1 MKTKNAADL
10 RGLEVAT
17 LREKLVEAQDALFQ
31 KKLQHSLGKLENPA
45 SISLARRDIARIKTI
60 ITEKAKVNG

>member
-1 MKTKNAADL
+1 MKTKNVADY
-10 RGLEVAT
+10 RGLEVKT
-17 LREKLVEAQDALFQ
+17 LREKLEEAKDSLFQ

-45 SISLARRDIARIKTI
+45 AITLARREIARIQTI

>member
-10 RGLEVAT
+10 RGLEVNT
-17 LREKLVEAQDALFQ
+17 LQEKLVEAQDALFQ

-45 SISLARRDIARIKTI
+45 ALTLARRNIARIKTI

>member
-1 MKTKNAADL
+1 MKTKNATDL
-10 RGLEVAT
+10 RGLEVKT
-17 LREKLVEAQDALFQ
+17 LREKLVEAKDALFQ

-45 SISLARRDIARIKTI
+45 SLTLARREIARIQTI